1 VPADDFTIQK
11 GLSGGIMNFLTQ
23 LLQGFA
29 FIPALV
35 NGIEGLFG
43 NKSGVQKKDAAISFL
58 QNALAMTDAIA
69 MREIVDPEKFK
80 GGIGLVIDG
89 VVQCLNASAWA
100 KPGSNATRVQIA
112 K

>member
-1 VPADDFTIQK
+1 
-11 GLSGGIMNFLTQ
+11 MNFLSQ

-43 NKSGVQKKDAAISFL
+43 SKTGAQKKDAAISFI
-58 QNALAMTDAIA
+58 QNALALTDAVA
-69 MREIVDPEKFK
+69 AREIVDPEKFRA
-80 GGIGLVIDG
+80 GMGLVIDG

-100 KPGSNATRVQIA
+100 KPVSDLSGA